1 MYEEKKKLKIVEED
15 GTISEAEII
24 VAFRLNETNKE
35 YVIYTFN
42 EEDDKGN
49 VTIYASAYE
58 EVNGEK
64 QLTGIATEEEWT
76 KIKEILKALAKV

>member
-58 EVNGEK
+58 EVKGEK

>member
-1 MYEEKKKLKIVEED
+1 MYDEKKTLKIVEED
-15 GTISEAEII
+15 GTVTLAEII
-24 VAFRLNETNKE
+24 VAFRLDDTNKE
-35 YVIYTFN
+35 YVIYTLN

-58 EVNGEK
+58 QVDGEK

-76 KIKEILKALAKV
+76 KIKEVLKALAKV